1 MTKLIPFLVLTA
13 LVSYCLGGINGAI
26 VTSVNYFKKDVRN
39 FGSGN
44 AGLTNFSRTFG
55 EEHVILVLFVDILK
69 AIIAVWFG
77 GWLMGHIGLEDI
89 GKLFAGFCTI
99 LGHIYPPYYSF
110 RGGKGS
116 LCSGVIAFM
125 VDWRVGLICLI
136 IFLVVVIFTKYVSL
150 GSIIGVLSFSIMLW
164 CLGFTGLEGLLG
176 LFCALEVVF
185 AHRENIKRLI
195 NGTESKL
202 SIGSQGRNK

>member
-1 MTKLIPFLVLTA
+1 MTKMILFLVLTA
-13 LVSYCLGGINGAI
+13 FVSYCLGGINGAI
-26 VTSVNYFKKDVRN
+26 ITSVNYFKKDIRDY
-39 FGSGN
+39 GSGN

-55 EEHVILVLFVDILK
+55 EGHVVLVLFVDIVK
-69 AIIAVWFG
+69 TIIAVWFG
-77 GWLMGHIGLEDI
+77 GWLMGHMDLENIGM
-89 GKLFAGFCTI
+89 LFAGFCTI

-116 LCSGVIAFM
+116 LCSGAFALM
-125 VDWRVGLICLI
+125 VDWRVGLICILI
-136 IFLVVVIFTKYVSL
+136 FVVIVIFTKYVSL
-150 GSIIGVLSFSIMLW
+150 SSIIGVLSFPIVLW

-176 LFCALEVVF
+176 LFCALVVVF

-202 SIGSQGRNK
+202 SIGSKGRNK

>member
-1 MTKLIPFLVLTA
+1 MNQMILFLVLTA

-26 VTSVNYFKKDVRN
+26 ITSVNYFKKDVRN

-55 EEHVILVLFVDILK
+55 EEHVLLVLFVDVVK
-69 AIIAVWFG
+69 TIIAVWFG
-77 GWLMGHIGLEDI
+77 GWLMGRLGLADI

-116 LCSGVIAFM
+116 LCSCALAFM
-125 VDWRVGLICLI
+125 VDWRLGLIGII

-150 GSIIGVLSFSIMLW
+150 GSIIAVLSLPVVLW
-164 CLGFTGLEGLLG
+164 SLGFTGLEGLLG
-176 LFCALEVVF
+176 LFCATVVIF
-185 AHRENIKRLI
+185 AHRENIKRLL

-202 SIGSQGRNK
+202 SIGSKGRNK